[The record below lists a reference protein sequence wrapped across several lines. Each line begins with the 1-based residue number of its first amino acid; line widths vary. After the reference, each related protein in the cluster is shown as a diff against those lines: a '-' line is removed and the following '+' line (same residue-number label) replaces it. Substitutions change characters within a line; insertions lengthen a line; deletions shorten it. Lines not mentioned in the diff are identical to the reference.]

1 MKKLI
6 LLLITPL
13 LSFSQCEENEYS
25 MSIQT
30 ETGNWG
36 WEMCWSIYDYQT
48 YIEGVNNENSI
59 ATYCGSDSYQTT
71 LIETCISNTG
81 CYIITG
87 SDSWGDGWN
96 GGNITVSINNKE
108 PEVYELSD
116 GSYGYWTFELNTEP
130 CVWEIL
136 GCTDPDA
143 INYNPGATVDDGSC
157 VVPFLFNWDKE
168 QREYWLYIPENLP
181 ENAPLV
187 FTLHGY
193 GGTGG
198 SFWGFE
204 QLAEE
209 YGFMICSPTGLED
222 NFGTPHWN
230 SNFVNYMT
238 TVDDIGFLSSLA
250 IFLQSEYNLDPNKT
264 FSCGFSNGGYM
275 SWSLA
280 CNAPDVFKAIASVT
294 GTMSGNDW
302 LECNP
307 SSLIPVMQISGTNDE
322 IVPIDGYPEDAFDYE
337 EWGGAPDIY
346 SIFDFWSNIEGCINS
361 SISTILFDYPTDI
374 TSYTDCVNNNELRL
388 YIVNGMGHSW
398 PNFAAEEIW
407 NFFSPSIN
415 NTSIDE
421 QINTNKEIIKRID
434 LLGRDSNQKGFSI
447 DVYDDGGIKKKYVVE

>member
-1 MKKLI
+1 MKKL
-6 LLLITPL
+6 LLLFIIPF

-25 MSIQT
+25 MSIET

-48 YIEGVNNENSI
+48 YIDGTSNQNSI

-71 LIETCISNTG
+71 LIETCIANAG

-96 GGNITVSINNKE
+96 GGNITVTINNGE
-108 PEVYELSD
+108 SQIYELSD
-116 GSYGYWTFELNTEP
+116 GDYGYWTFELNTEP

-136 GCTDPDA
+136 GCTDTDA

-157 VVPFLFNWDKE
+157 VVPFFFNWDKE

-198 SFWGFE
+198 NFWGFE
-204 QLAEE
+204 ELAEE
-209 YGFMICSPTGLED
+209 HGFVICSPTGLVD
-222 NFGTPHWN
+222 NFDTPHWN
-230 SNFVNYMT
+230 SNFVNSMT

-250 IFLQSEYNLDPNKT
+250 IFLQSEYNLDSNKT

-280 CNAPDVFKAIASVT
+280 CNAPNVFKAIASVT

-302 LECNP
+302 SECNP
-307 SSLIPVMQISGTNDE
+307 SSLIPVMQISGENDNV
-322 IVPIDGYPEDAFDYE
+322 VPIDGYPEDAFDYE

-346 SIFDFWSNIEGCINS
+346 TIFDFWANLEECTDSNTGAV
-361 SISTILFDYPTDI
+361 LFDYITDI
-374 TSYTDCVNNNELRL
+374 TYYTNCVNNNQLRL
-388 YIVNGMGHSW
+388 YIANDMGHAW
-398 PNFAAEEIW
+398 PNFAPEEIW
-407 NFFSPSIN
+407 NFFSNAIN
-415 NTSIDE
+415 NVSVDE
-421 QINTNKEIIKRID
+421 NINTKKLITTID
-434 LLGRDSNQKGFSI
+434 MLGRGTTNRGFQLHI
-447 DVYDDGGIKKKYVVE
+447 YDDGSVEKKYLLN